1 MAPTAPNGDVADS
14 IDRDYK
20 EHLKRYETNG
30 TISLPMEVFE
40 KIYLNP
46 QLPVKGELRGTFGNP
61 TPM

>member
-1 MAPTAPNGDVADS
+1 MAPNGANGDVADS

-61 TPM
+61 TPL

>member
-1 MAPTAPNGDVADS
+1 MAANGDVADS

-61 TPM
+61 TPL